1 MATRTFAFS
10 LYRCTQACN
19 FFFFFFIFFYTVY
32 YNFFAILVPS
42 PLAGK
47 GEDKEYPTIGARM
60 IRLEDKVGVL
70 LVLSLC
76 LLCLQAEEIKWLD
89 QLRRLLSRVWLHNW
103 VSLPDRWGHVLES
116 FDMIVFWLA
125 CCDQYGACS
134 HTLSAISASV
144 LCHS

>member
-19 FFFFFFIFFYTVY
+19 FFFFTVY
-32 YNFFAILVPS
+32 CNFFSILVLS
-42 PLAGK
+42 RLAGK

-89 QLRRLLSRVWLHNW
+89 QLRRLLSRV
-103 VSLPDRWGHVLES
+103 
-116 FDMIVFWLA
+116 
-125 CCDQYGACS
+125 
-134 HTLSAISASV
+134 
-144 LCHS
+144 